1 MKQYKICLSL
11 IHIQMCIRDRE
22 YITGISMQKPI
33 VQKIVKCT
41 FEKDY
46 TDCDIDYKVGDQMA
60 SSSDAVEAITLTG
73 KEVSASIDAYL
84 FDALYSV
91 DGIFTKGNQ
100 MEASI
105 AVSYTHLMIANPG
118 VETYDNGIANFSALY
133 QLTYYKKGAFE

>member
-1 MKQYKICLSL
+1 
-11 IHIQMCIRDRE
+11 
-22 YITGISMQKPI
+22 
-33 VQKIVKCT
+33 
-41 FEKDY
+41 
-46 TDCDIDYKVGDQMA
+46 MA

-105 AVSYTHLMIANPG
+105 VSNNKVRIADGLLINQG
-118 VETYDNGIANFSALY
+118 HFLRIKTRNVLRCAN
-133 QLTYYKKGAFE
+133 

>member
-1 MKQYKICLSL
+1 
-11 IHIQMCIRDRE
+11 
-22 YITGISMQKPI
+22 
-33 VQKIVKCT
+33 
-41 FEKDY
+41 
-46 TDCDIDYKVGDQMA
+46 MA

-105 AVSYTHLMIANPG
+105 VSNNKVRIADGLLINQGHFLRIKPGMYCDVPIENGTQNMKRCDCIVAQFKIDEKLRVQESERTKERSAEVLHMIKRA
-118 VETYDNGIANFSALY
+118 EDLLDRYF
-133 QLTYYKKGAFE
+133 

>member
-1 MKQYKICLSL
+1 
-11 IHIQMCIRDRE
+11 
-22 YITGISMQKPI
+22 
-33 VQKIVKCT
+33 
-41 FEKDY
+41 
-46 TDCDIDYKVGDQMA
+46 MA

-105 AVSYTHLMIANPG
+105 VSNNKVRIDWWIAYKPRTFSRIKPGTYCDVPIENGTQNMKRCDCIVAQFKIDESGESHDMLSSKVHLEN
-118 VETYDNGIANFSALY
+118 
-133 QLTYYKKGAFE
+133 KKQFRH